1 MEWSFNKGST
11 LFDLLLYRSRY
22 ISLSNT
28 NQVNQVNFFKRE
40 TSLCSILGLC
50 CSNYLFILCHI
61 QVSFLH
67 LRTMTFL
74 QNKNLVL
81 DFCNYF
87 NRAVYILWNPTKSPA
102 NNVLRCTL
110 FKTNNLIFGLVW
122 QFRLCEFLAHI
133 IF

>member
-1 MEWSFNKGST
+1 MQNGILIKTQHLIHYST
-11 LFDLLLYRSRY
+11 GLDI
-22 ISLSNT
+22 ISMTTL
-28 NQVNQVNFFKRE
+28 VNQVNFFKRE
-40 TSLCSILGLC
+40 KSLCSILGWC

-87 NRAVYILWNPTKSPA
+87 NRTVYILWNPTKSPA